1 MGYFLFLLFTVSYF
15 LHLTSRIPA
24 LGFARFDLILMAL
37 IGLVIFL
44 SRPGARA
51 DHERFNTTNRLL
63 WLIGMILLSLPLVE
77 WPGSVIRF
85 GLENYAKAAAFFFFM
100 VALVDTEKKL
110 KEFMW
115 VFILCQTFRVIEPAY
130 LHITTGYWGNR
141 AYSMVGGT
149 QSVLNRL
156 SGAPHDVVNA
166 NQLAWLIVSMIPFIF
181 YLGWR
186 RSTVLKLAALA
197 TAPIFLNVL
206 LLTGSR
212 SGLLSL
218 AAVVIAMILLEKNKF
233 RGLVIGGV
241 LIATLGMLIAG
252 ELSSDLKVRYL
263 STFDRNLTGG
273 DTAQGRIKGIEQ
285 DLPTIL
291 NRPFFGHGLG
301 TSKEVSANFLEGR
314 AQPAHNLY
322 VEILQELGVVGFILF
337 MLYIKE
343 IVSSLSQAKRMLTES
358 SNDHSWLGG
367 LITATQAWIVMDLFY
382 SLSCF
387 GLSSWEWYLFGGI
400 STVCLKLARERA
412 SDVAVGEPAQTLKRA
427 YFKPAYGPDKGIA
440 GLPQGDR

>member
-1 MGYFLFLLFTVSYF
+1 MGYSLFLVFTVSYF
-15 LHLTSRIPA
+15 LHLTSRVPA

-37 IGLVIFL
+37 IGLFIFL
-44 SRPGARA
+44 PRPGARG

-63 WLIGMILLSLPLVE
+63 WLIGMILLSLPLVQ

-100 VALVDTEKKL
+100 VALVNTEKKL
-110 KEFMW
+110 KGFMW

-149 QSVLNRL
+149 LTALSRL
-156 SGAPHDVVNA
+156 SGAPHDVINP
-166 NQLAWLIVSMIPFIF
+166 NQLAWVIVSTVPFLY
-181 YLGWR
+181 YLGWKR
-186 RSTVLKLAALA
+186 GSLGKIAALFL
-197 TAPIFLNVL
+197 APTFLYAL

-218 AAVVIAMILLEKNKF
+218 FVLFIAMMFLSPKKLKSVAFGTALIIP
-233 RGLVIGGV
+233 LVV
-241 LIATLGMLIAG
+241 LVAG
-252 ELSSDLKVRYL
+252 ELSPQFKDRYL
-263 STFDRNLTGG
+263 SLVDSTVPGA
-273 DTAQGRIKGIEQ
+273 DTVTGRINGLKE
-285 DLPTIL
+285 DLSTVW
-291 NRPFFGHGLG
+291 NRPVFGHGLG
-301 TSKEVSANFLEGR
+301 TSKEVSANFLEGA
-314 AQPAHNLY
+314 AQPAHDLY
-322 VEILQELGVVGFILF
+322 VEILQELGIVGFILF

-343 IVSSLSQAKRMLTES
+343 IVGGLSQAKRMLTES

-400 STVCLKLARERA
+400 STVCLQLARERA
-412 SDVAVGEPAQTLKRA
+412 SDVAEGEPAQALKRA
-427 YFKPAYGPDKGIA
+427 YFKPAFDPDKGIA
-440 GLPQGDR
+440 SPL